1 MVVAAALAQWR
12 ENLFFDVQEV
22 WRRYGEICNEIP
34 KWNDEKDSKM
44 EKIPKNRAVCSFPFS
59 SPSQLRVKTPSQVNC
74 DAQFFPEMSRPSC
87 EPKTSPYEM
96 PREMRAKSKR
106 VSKFILRNV
115 AFWNKYLYYFFSF
128 GTNSTIFCSHE
139 KQRYSSRFRGLTPS
153 EGVGAGAP
161 Q

>member
-115 AFWNKYLYYFFSF
+115 AFWNKYLYYFFLLEQIQQYF
-128 GTNSTIFCSHE
+128 VHMKNNVTHRVFE
-139 KQRYSSRFRGLTPS
+139 
-153 EGVGAGAP
+153 V
-161 Q
+161 